1 MATNSPKHFF
11 LLHRMKNMQT
21 SPNMELEK
29 AVKEA
34 KKGLLFVQ
42 LTWNIVILIL
52 KIASWLKSTNE
63 MEMISVNF
71 FKVTHL
77 LGLNI
82 RIC

>member
-1 MATNSPKHFF
+1 
-11 LLHRMKNMQT
+11 
-21 SPNMELEK
+21 MELEK